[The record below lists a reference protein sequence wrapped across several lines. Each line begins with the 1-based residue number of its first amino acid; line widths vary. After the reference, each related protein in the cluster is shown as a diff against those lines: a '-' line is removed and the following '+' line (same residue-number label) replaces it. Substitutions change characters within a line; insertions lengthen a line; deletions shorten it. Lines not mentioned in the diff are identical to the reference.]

1 MTVLESHLPE
11 SQLPEPAEPPRSRVR
26 SVDLLPLAFTG
37 LRSRR
42 LRTALSTL
50 GVAIGIAA
58 IVAVLGIT
66 RSSQSDLLSRI
77 DRLGTNLLTVAVGQ
91 SMNGD
96 EAPLPVTARLT
107 TARSDGVEHATATA
121 ELSDPTLHV
130 FRTDKIPPVRSGGLD
145 IRATEPTLL
154 TSLDGH
160 LAAGV
165 FLTAA
170 TSHYPAVV
178 LGHDAAVALGIAH
191 LDPGTRIWVGEHWFT
206 VTGILQPLELA
217 PEIDRAALIGMPIA
231 SSYFGYD
238 DHPTKI
244 YIRADSTRVTQTA
257 ELLARAANPE
267 VPSDVNVSRPSDAL
281 TARLLIADSGTSLL
295 LGLGAVALLVGGIG
309 IANVMV
315 ISVLERRTEIGLR
328 RALGATRGHIAT
340 QFLLESLLLAV
351 LGGLAGTALG
361 ALITYLMA
369 VNRGW
374 QPLIPAVGIV
384 GGLSAALIIGALA
397 GVYPAAR
404 AARLQPTDALRAV

>member
-1 MTVLESHLPE
+1 MMVTQPALPT
-11 SQLPEPAEPPRSRVR
+11 PSRVR
-26 SVDLLPLAFTG
+26 PVDLLPLAATG

-58 IVAVLGIT
+58 IVGVLGIT
-66 RSSQSDLLSRI
+66 RSSQSNLLSRI
-77 DRLGTNLLTVAVGQ
+77 DRLGTNLLTAAIGQ

-96 EAPLPVTARLT
+96 ETPLPVSARLATART
-107 TARSDGVEHATATA
+107 DGVEQACATA
-121 ELSDPTLHV
+121 ELSDNQLGV
-130 FRTDKIPPVRSGGLD
+130 FRTDQIPAVRTGGLD
-145 IRATEPTLL
+145 VRATEPTLL
-154 TSLDGH
+154 STLDGQ
-160 LAAGV
+160 LSAGV

-178 LGHDAAVALGIAH
+178 LGHDAAVGLGIAH

-206 VTGILQPLELA
+206 VTGILRPLELA
-217 PEIDRAALIGMPIA
+217 PEIDQAVLIGMPIA
-231 SSYFGYD
+231 TEYFGYD
-238 DHPTKI
+238 NHPTKI
-244 YIRADSTRVTQTA
+244 YIRADNTRVDQTA
-257 ELLARAANPE
+257 ALLARAVNPE
-267 VPSDVNVSRPSDAL
+267 EPSAVDVSRPSDAL

-328 RALGATRGHIAT
+328 RALGATRGQIAI

-351 LGGLAGTALG
+351 LGGVAGTALG

-369 VNRGW
+369 INRGW
-374 QPLIPAVGIV
+374 QPLIPAIGIV
-384 GGLSAALIIGALA
+384 GGLGAALIIGALA

-404 AARLQPTDALRAV
+404 AARLQPTDALRSV